1 MTTTTRRGFVGLLA
15 AGVMLGSVGSGA
27 ASAAEQWCETDP
39 LVLIATPGG
48 NLVPLFVTTGAEGL
62 LHLAQ
67 AQLARIEYT
76 VSPSES
82 GRATRVSMTVTVP
95 VGLDAARFSTRS
107 VVSTGPLKTG
117 VILASVSGTSGHAMR
132 MEFKLDAP

>member
-1 MTTTTRRGFVGLLA
+1 
-15 AGVMLGSVGSGA
+15 MLGSAGG

-39 LVLIATPGG
+39 LVVIVTPSGK
-48 NLVPLFVTTGAEGL
+48 LVPLFVTTGAESIL
-62 LHLAQ
+62 RLAQ
-67 AQLARIEYT
+67 AQIARIEYA

-95 VGLDAARFSTRS
+95 LGLDGTQFATRS

-117 VILASVSGTSGHAMR
+117 SILASVSGTSGHAMR